1 MFVTSQGGATARFR
15 RALQTGNL
23 LLIRA
28 AAAELPRIGLGD
40 AAAILLVIEQRAPE
54 TFERAALRWLA
65 RLCQESRR
73 VCLEDAAVVA
83 AALAQLPALGAR
95 QTLAALCQRLD
106 EREAAAVFAGR

>member
-40 AAAILLVIEQRAPE
+40 AAAILLVIEQRARE

-73 VCLEDAAVVA
+73 VCLEDAAV
-83 AALAQLPALGAR
+83 AALEQLPALGAR
-95 QTLAALCQRLD
+95 QTLAALCQRLG
-106 EREAAAVFAGR
+106 EREAAAVFGGR